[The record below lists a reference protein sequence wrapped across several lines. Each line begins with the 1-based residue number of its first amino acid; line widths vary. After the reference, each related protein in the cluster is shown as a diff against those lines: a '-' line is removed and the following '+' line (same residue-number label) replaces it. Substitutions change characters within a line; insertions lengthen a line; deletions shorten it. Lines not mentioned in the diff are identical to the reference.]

1 MGTEYAHVFLPIAS
15 TEVVTH
21 NLKPRLAS
29 GEALTGTPVVTDV
42 TDDGSATGEL
52 SISGTTLNAV
62 ADTVNGF
69 GINQA
74 IKFRISTSSTTSD
87 SYLLKL
93 SCEKDTSDGQTL
105 VDYLFVPFDYPCQ

>member
-1 MGTEYAHVFLPIAS
+1 M
-15 TEVVTH
+15 TH
-21 NLKPRLAS
+21 NLSPRLAS

-105 VDYLFVPFDYPCQ
+105 VDYLFVHFDYPCQ

>member
-1 MGTEYAHVFLPIAS
+1 MGTEYAHVFLPIS
-15 TEVVTH
+15 SVEVVTH
-21 NLKPRLAS
+21 NLSPRLAS

-105 VDYLFVPFDYPCQ
+105 VDYVFVHFDYPCQ